1 MDGLQANGWNGDTQ
15 SKSEDGDGEM
25 NAIYTWRTIKIL
37 EKGCDMKLSE
47 LNYLLRRGIEEKDIA
62 KSLEMDPKSEEFKKI
77 IRNAR
82 YMGKH
87 PKRSKVNMTTEEYIN
102 LRKKG
107 LQVRE
112 IARIKNIK
120 LRTLS
125 YWKNRHGI
133 KDRELVAKGV
143 LPKECL
149 YTRMKKNETAQKR

>member
-1 MDGLQANGWNGDTQ
+1 
-15 SKSEDGDGEM
+15 M

-37 EKGCDMKLSE
+37 EKGYDMKLSE
-47 LNYLLRRGIEEKDIA
+47 LNYLLRRGVEEKDIA
-62 KSLEMDPKSEEFKKI
+62 KSLDMDNRSEEFKKLI
-77 IRNAR
+77 YNAR
-82 YMGKH
+82 YMDKH
-87 PKRSKVNMTTEEYIN
+87 PKSKVNITMDEYIH
-102 LRKKG
+102 LRKQG
-107 LQVRE
+107 LQMRD